1 MSTSRASR
9 KIADQHNKPQ
19 LKIHKIVSASI
30 ELGCTNEVGISRSLL
45 IEHLAQKYGDSE
57 QKWENRVAQTF
68 SEDNKEY
75 GQYFCKDGEQLTF
88 HPDVWQEIVRVGW
101 ANAVE
106 CTAKAGDKTTSPA
119 ACSLLKCEDSPARSI
134 AGKRASVNIAAW
146 GTFALEV
153 IGSAAS
159 DKNKTGYF
167 RADVGVA
174 RLKAAVEFGATFL
187 FVHVSGSITRAFAIS
202 AYALQRACSECN
214 VSINNNGTPR
224 YELYINYRKGEI
236 CKNAGPDGFVVAFD
250 NIVNS

>member
-9 KIADQHNKPQ
+9 KIAGQYNKPQ
-19 LKIHKIVSASI
+19 LKIHKIVSTAI
-30 ELGCTNEVGISRSLL
+30 ELGCTNEVGINRSLL
-45 IEHLAQKYGDSE
+45 IERLVHKYSDSE
-57 QKWENRVAQTF
+57 QVWGNRVAQTF

-75 GQYFCKDGEQLTF
+75 GQYFCRDGEQITF
-88 HPDVWQEIVRVGW
+88 HPAVWQEIVRVGW
-101 ANAVE
+101 ASEFACEEKAV
-106 CTAKAGDKTTSPA
+106 DNPPQSVA
-119 ACSLLKCEDSPARSI
+119 AASHNSEASSARSV
-134 AGKRASVNIAAW
+134 ATKRASLNIAAW

-167 RADVGVA
+167 RSDVGVE
-174 RLKAAVEFGATFL
+174 RLKAAVESGATFL
-187 FVHVSGSITRAFAIS
+187 FVHVSGSITRAYSIS
-202 AYALQRACSECN
+202 AYTLQQACSAHK

-236 CKNAGPDGFVVAFD
+236 CKNAGADGFVVAFD

>member
-1 MSTSRASR
+1 MRTSRASR

-30 ELGCTNEVGISRSLL
+30 ELGCTNDVGISRSLL

-101 ANAVE
+101 VNAVE
-106 CTAKAGDKTTSPA
+106 RTAKAGDKPISPA
-119 ACSLLKCEDSPARSI
+119 ACSLLKCEDSPARFI
-134 AGKRASVNIAAW
+134 AGNRASVNIAAW

-167 RADVGVA
+167 RSDVGVA
-174 RLKAAVEFGATFL
+174 RLKAAVESGATFL

-202 AYALQRACSECN
+202 AYALHRACSERN

>member
-1 MSTSRASR
+1 MSTSRAFR
-9 KIADQHNKPQ
+9 KIADQYNKPQ
-19 LKIHKIVSASI
+19 LKIHKIVSAAI
-30 ELGCTNEVGISRSLL
+30 ELGCTNWVGISRSLL

-68 SEDNKEY
+68 SEDNNEY
-75 GQYFCKDGEQLTF
+75 GQYFCRDGEQITF
-88 HPDVWQEIVRVGW
+88 HPAVWQEIVRVGW
-101 ANAVE
+101 ASEFACEEKAV
-106 CTAKAGDKTTSPA
+106 DNPSQSVA
-119 ACSLLKCEDSPARSI
+119 AASHNSEASSARSV
-134 AGKRASVNIAAW
+134 ATKRASLNIAAW

-167 RADVGVA
+167 RSDVGVE
-174 RLKAAVEFGATFL
+174 RLKAAVESGATFL
-187 FVHVSGSITRAFAIS
+187 FVHVAGSITRAFAIS
-202 AYALQRACSECN
+202 SYALQQACSAHK

-236 CKNAGPDGFVVAFD
+236 CKNAGSDGFVAAFD